1 MQVLEKKKQIN
12 LLERNYSILPKDF
25 STKTPYNIFTIYIN
39 IQFKAST
46 CPGMAER
53 ELRLVHSR
61 MDLLQPKAEET
72 NYVELAE
79 WQIVDEGSQI

>member
-1 MQVLEKKKQIN
+1 
-12 LLERNYSILPKDF
+12 
-25 STKTPYNIFTIYIN
+25 
-39 IQFKAST
+39 
-46 CPGMAER
+46 MAER

-61 MDLLQPKAEET
+61 MDLLRPKAEET